1 MRTAYFSLGS
11 NQGDRGAYLRE
22 GVRMVALNDPS
33 RVSSVF
39 ETTPWGGVA
48 QENFWNLVLEVTTDA
63 SPDAL
68 FQRAQAAEAAA
79 HRTREV
85 HWGPRTLDVDVLL
98 VGHEEVERDD
108 LVIPHPRM
116 WQRRFVLVPLAEL
129 RHDLVS
135 EALLEM
141 AEGDVTVLGRLETL
155 H

>member
-1 MRTAYFSLGS
+1 
-11 NQGDRGAYLRE
+11 LRE
-22 GVRMVALNDPS
+22 GVRMVALDDPS

-116 WQRRFVLVPLAEL
+116 WQRRFVLAPLAEL